1 MSDGPHRSLP
11 LRRHWRD
18 LAERSA
24 KLAFSPQE
32 VAEAL
37 PYALKMEMRE
47 VRLLEIQNILGG
59 GPQASLFGDDRLE
72 QLELARSSS
81 AGSAIGGVI
90 IDCAIEAVSAGK
102 AGYDACEDA
111 LTAALDEY
119 ARGTARSTEEH
130 YQRSDASQRMVDN
143 VRTRLC
149 LARQAC
155 DFRAVARDLLSGV
168 RPTRAAMALPKHSG
182 LDEGP
187 RL

>member
-24 KLAFSPQE
+24 KLAYSPEE

-47 VRLLEIQNILGG
+47 VPLTEIQDMLGG
-59 GPQASLFGDDRLE
+59 GEQASLFGDDRIQ
-72 QLELARSSS
+72 QLELARSGA
-81 AGSAIGGVI
+81 AGSAIGGVV

-102 AGYDACEDA
+102 TGYEACEDS

-130 YQRSDASQRMVDN
+130 YQRSDASARTIDN
-143 VRTRLC
+143 VRSRLT

-155 DFRAVARDLLSGV
+155 DFRAIARDLLTGV
-168 RPTRAAMALPKHSG
+168 RATRTAAALPKHSG